1 MNFKIP
7 EAVMKHPEKKAAR
20 AKRFE
25 EKQLAKLQSS
35 SRTSGAGGYFVFLL
49 VMIAVVNILDEITS
63 NLSVSVQSSFV
74 TEFFVNRPFLGKNYT
89 FEQGLSLHT
98 TVSVLGYAF
107 GAVTPFYKAL
117 ADKWGRKPL
126 FVISTLGMAAGLL
139 IIYFSPNY
147 LVFLLG
153 FAVIS
158 FFIGHD
164 IQIIY
169 ILEEAPDKKR
179 GSVYSVLKSLGI
191 LGVVFIPVLRRVLM
205 GDDAT
210 LWRRIFLAPSIIGFA
225 AALLVLLFVK
235 DTKVFI
241 KERTAY
247 LSIPYEERQA
257 LKRLEKENSKAHR
270 NQSGVFNAV
279 KYIFSNDDTKYLML
293 ANIIFDAGMPAIALY
308 FESSMH
314 IAGMSTADITKALFV
329 LPIVYAALTFF
340 SGFAADIS
348 GRRRTVLSAS
358 VMSIAGFI
366 LFAAGINKLWNP
378 YLIGGFCGLYQ
389 GCYWIGR
396 DYMNI
401 MMTEKVPTDIRASV
415 VGAVGFLTI
424 AGLVVGYLLV
434 IIGMLVI
441 PVWLTCLLV
450 AVPFV
455 AAAAVILKLKVSE
468 TKGAN
473 LEATGTE
480 KAE

>member
-1 MNFKIP
+1 
-7 EAVMKHPEKKAAR
+7 MKKTETKAAR
-20 AKRFE
+20 ARRFE
-25 EKQLAKLQSS
+25 EKQLSRLQKSA
-35 SRTSGAGGYFVFLL
+35 RAGQWRYYFLFLL
-49 VMIAVVNILDEITS
+49 VMIAVVNIIDEITS

-74 TEFFVNRPFLGKNYT
+74 TEFFVNKPFFGKTYT

-98 TVSVLGYAF
+98 SVSVIGYALSV
-107 GAVTPFYKAL
+107 ATPFYKAL

-147 LVFLLG
+147 IVFLLG

-169 ILEEAPDKKR
+169 ILEEAPDR
-179 GSVYSVLKSLGI
+179 SRAAIYSVLKSLGI
-191 LGVVFIPVLRRVLM
+191 FGVVLIPVLRRLLM

-210 LWRRIFLAPSIIGFA
+210 QWRRVFLVPALIGLA
-225 AALLVLLFVK
+225 AACLVMFFVK

-247 LSIPYEERQA
+247 LSIPHEERQEQ
-257 LKRLEKENSKAHR
+257 KQREKESKKAHR
-270 NQSGVFNAV
+270 NQSGVLNAV
-279 KYIFSNDDTKYLML
+279 RYIFSSEDTKYLML

-314 IAGMSTADITKALFV
+314 IAGMTTSDITNALFV

-340 SGFAADIS
+340 SGFVADTL
-348 GRRRTVLSAS
+348 GRRRTILSAS
-358 VMSIAGFI
+358 VLSITGFI
-366 LFAAGINKLWNP
+366 LFAVGINKLWNP

-401 MMTEKVPTDIRASV
+401 MMTEKVPTDIRASA
-415 VGAVGFLTI
+415 VGAVGLLTAI
-424 AGLVVGYLLV
+424 GLVVGYLLV
-434 IIGMLVI
+434 IVGMLVL

-450 AVPFV
+450 AVPFI
-455 AAAAVILKLKVSE
+455 ACAAVLLKRRVSE
-468 TKGAN
+468 TKGTDLNA
-473 LEATGTE
+473 LGGAELDEAP
-480 KAE
+480 

>member
-1 MNFKIP
+1 
-7 EAVMKHPEKKAAR
+7 MKNTESKLAR
-20 AKRFE
+20 TRRFE
-25 EKQLAKLQSS
+25 ERQLGRLQK
-35 SRTSGAGGYFVFLL
+35 TAQNAGWRYYFLFLL
-49 VMIAVVNILDEITS
+49 VMIAVVNILDEVTS

-74 TEFFVNRPFLGKNYT
+74 TEFFVNKPFLGKYYS

-98 TVSVLGYAF
+98 SVSVISYAF

-147 LVFLLG
+147 IVFLLG

-169 ILEEAPDKKR
+169 VLEEAPDR
-179 GSVYSVLKSLGI
+179 SRAAIYSVLKSLGI
-191 LGVVFIPVLRRVLM
+191 FGVVMIPLLRRALM

-210 LWRRIFLAPSIIGFA
+210 LWRRIFLVPALIGIVA
-225 AALLVLLFVK
+225 AVTVFFFVK

-247 LSIPYEERQA
+247 LSVPFEERQEQ
-257 LKRLEKENSKAHR
+257 KRLEKESKKAHR
-270 NQSGVFNAV
+270 NQSGVINAV
-279 KYIFSNDDTKYLML
+279 KYIFADKDTKYLML
-293 ANIIFDAGMPAIALY
+293 SNIIFDAGMPAIALY

-314 IAGMSTADITKALFV
+314 IAGMTTAQITNALFV
-329 LPIVYAALTFF
+329 LPIVYASLTFF
-340 SGFAADIS
+340 SGFVADTL
-348 GRRRTVLSAS
+348 GRRKTILAASVLS
-358 VMSIAGFI
+358 ITGFI
-366 LFAAGINKLWNP
+366 LFAVGINRLWNP

-415 VGAVGFLTI
+415 VGAVGMLTI
-424 AGLVVGYLLV
+424 IGLVVGYLLV
-434 IIGMLVI
+434 IVGMLI
-441 PVWLTCLLV
+441 LPVWLTCLIV
-450 AVPFV
+450 AIPFIAV
-455 AAAAVILKLKVSE
+455 AAVMLKLNVRE
-468 TKGAN
+468 TKGAD
-473 LEATGTE
+473 LDALGVETPGDVE
-480 KAE
+480 EQ

>member
-1 MNFKIP
+1 
-7 EAVMKHPEKKAAR
+7 MKNAESKSLKT
-20 AKRFE
+20 KRFE
-25 EKQLAKLQSS
+25 ERQLASLQKSAANAQW
-35 SRTSGAGGYFVFLL
+35 RCYFLFLL
-49 VMIAVVNILDEITS
+49 VMIALVNIIDEITS

-74 TEFFVNRPFLGKNYT
+74 TEFFVNKPFLGKTYT

-98 TVSVLGYAF
+98 SVSVLGYVF

-117 ADKWGRKPL
+117 ADKWGSKPL
-126 FVISTLGMAAGLL
+126 FVISTLGMALGLL

-147 LVFLLG
+147 FVFLLG

-169 ILEEAPDKKR
+169 ILEEAPDR
-179 GSVYSVLKSLGI
+179 SRAAIYSVLKSLGI
-191 LGVVFIPVLRRVLM
+191 FGVVLIPVLRRLLM

-210 LWRRIFLAPSIIGFA
+210 QWRRIFLVPALIGFTA
-225 AALLVLLFVK
+225 ACVVFFFVK

-241 KERTAY
+241 RERTAY
-247 LSIPYEERQA
+247 LSVPYEERQA
-257 LKRLEKENSKAHR
+257 RKQQEKAEKKAHR

-279 KYIFSNDDTKYLML
+279 KYIFTSEDTKYLMI

-314 IAGMSTADITKALFV
+314 IAGMTTAEITDAQFV
-329 LPIVYAALTFF
+329 LPIVYALLTFF
-340 SGFAADIS
+340 SGFLADRL
-348 GRRRTVLSAS
+348 GRRRTILSAS
-358 VMSIAGFI
+358 VLSIAGFI
-366 LFAAGINKLWNP
+366 LFAVGINKLWNP

-401 MMTEKVPTDIRASV
+401 MMTEKVPTDIRASA
-415 VGAVGFLTI
+415 VGAVGMLTI
-424 AGLVVGYLLV
+424 IGLGVGYLLV
-434 IIGMLVI
+434 IVGMLVL

-450 AVPFV
+450 AIPFI
-455 AAAAVILKLKVSE
+455 ACAAVLLKRKVAE
-468 TKGAN
+468 TKGTDLNA
-473 LEATGTE
+473 LGEMT
-480 KAE
+480 AEETH